1 MRNIFIL
8 LLAAAWLAACSTTPR
23 VKQTSTPTV
32 PAKKSGGYYLDD
44 GPGDDTPQNLEA
56 VPDAVPRNE
65 PLHRYANRPYE
76 VMGVSYTPVTEPVA
90 FRQQGIASWY
100 GKRYHGQKTSSG
112 EVYNMY
118 AMTAAHPTL
127 PIPSYAKVTSVASGK
142 SVIVRINDRG
152 PFHSDRV
159 IDLSYTAAYKLGF
172 LGKGS
177 AEVVVESIGPD
188 TEPVQYN
195 VTPVGIAK
203 IEHAQARQENSGNSG
218 HYLQLG
224 AFGNPDNAEKLLS
237 QARQALDIPDQML
250 LISLVGGL
258 HRVKLG
264 PLASHEE
271 ARSWMEKIRSAMGI
285 SAITVTP

>member
-1 MRNIFIL
+1 
-8 LLAAAWLAACSTTPR
+8 
-23 VKQTSTPTV
+23 
-32 PAKKSGGYYLDD
+32 
-44 GPGDDTPQNLEA
+44 
-56 VPDAVPRNE
+56 
-65 PLHRYANRPYE
+65 
-76 VMGVSYTPVTEPVA
+76 
-90 FRQQGIASWY
+90 
-100 GKRYHGQKTSSG
+100 
-112 EVYNMY
+112 MY

-127 PIPSYAKVTSVASGK
+127 PIPSYAKVTSVATGK

-195 VTPVGIAK
+195 TTPLSVAK
-203 IEHAQARQENSGNSG
+203 LENPPAPQENVSKVG

-224 AFGNPDNAEKLLS
+224 AFGNPENAEKLTA
-237 QARQALDIPDQML
+237 QARQALDIPAQL
-250 LISLVGGL
+250 VQISLIGGL

-264 PLASHEE
+264 PFDTREE
-271 ARSWMEKIRSAMGI
+271 ARGWIERIRSAMGI
-285 SAITVTP
+285 AAITIKP